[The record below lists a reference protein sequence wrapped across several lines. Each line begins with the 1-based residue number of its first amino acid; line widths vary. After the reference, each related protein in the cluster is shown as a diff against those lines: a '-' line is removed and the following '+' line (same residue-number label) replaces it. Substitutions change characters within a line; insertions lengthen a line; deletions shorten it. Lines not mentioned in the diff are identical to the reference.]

1 MGDAGGVNP
10 DDVLRFPRTKE
21 DPRMD
26 AHFREY
32 LAAVR
37 AMHEIYG
44 EQSEDFPTEFHKRS
58 ERHNETEACQECIGV

>member
-1 MGDAGGVNP
+1 
-10 DDVLRFPRTKE
+10 
-21 DPRMD
+21 MD
-26 AHFREY
+26 AHFGEY

-44 EQSEDFPTEFHKRS
+44 EHAGTFPTEFHKEEFHKES